1 MAVNR
6 FDQPVQ
12 SEYISQYTP
21 IPFQELYNLGKEYNS
36 RVDNA
41 LNTLSQAIKQYKDFK
56 SPSAIDTQRWY
67 DLTLK
72 GAYDIA
78 QQVAKNPDLLKTTQG
93 RNLITNY
100 INSRP
105 YAQLSALEQSRDKM
119 LDREK
124 NVAKLINSGKYNP
137 LWHDYN
143 YNNYDTLTRG
153 IFKDTNVVPYTSEV
167 DILKPYLDNLK
178 DSYINTRD
186 GYDYFGVTPERVK
199 EQIDANRSAIFNS
212 PYAAEH
218 VKQLM
223 RQGLSYNDALSLFA
237 TRLDTAS
244 NEFVHSDRRV
254 NPFARLKYNDELIRR
269 RKRDFD
275 NDPENPRSPQYLT
288 NRLRTQGAEQYNNAR
303 IDALLTFN
311 PIMRRA
317 LEDAYSDNPTAR
329 DNATRTFR
337 QLDEQFSSPKEV
349 FRTVLNQFGNTYGNN
364 NTGLK
369 LNNEQLA
376 DATSYILANFSRPI
390 SGRYR
395 DAIINTIPGISSKEQ
410 NTPLGKYKVI
420 SSGTNMDLTT
430 RTVAGIAGL
439 NPSDSAAGRNKFL
452 NELKSGGI
460 TNLIVLGNER
470 IMTIPTVNSQ
480 GDPDDMAI
488 QTVRVAIS
496 DEQLKQKGL
505 TDQDMRN
512 IGATKR
518 TVGSKSSTTKTL
530 SGSYDSDTDETNYE
544 KVSNSS
550 STTSGNSYWIVD
562 LSTTVPLDD
571 LGAEYLNQQALQ
583 LQVNPATYSDFYLG
597 VQDDAYLNND

>member
-21 IPFQELYNLGKEYNS
+21 IPFQELYNLGREYNS

-41 LNTLSQAIKQYKDFK
+41 LNTLSQAIKQYKDFR
-56 SPSAIDTQRWY
+56 SPSAVDTQRWY

-72 GAYDIA
+72 GANDIA
-78 QQVAKNPDLLKTTQG
+78 QQIAINPDLLKTPQG
-93 RNLITNY
+93 RSLITNY
-100 INSRP
+100 INTRP
-105 YAQLSALEQSRDKM
+105 YARLSALEQSRDAM
-119 LDREK
+119 LKRDE

-143 YNNYDTLTRG
+143 YNDYDTLTRG
-153 IFKDTNVVPYTSEV
+153 IFKDTNVVPYVSEI

-212 PYAAEH
+212 PYATEH

-244 NEFVHSDRRV
+244 NEFVRSDRRV
-254 NPFARLKYNDELIRR
+254 NPFARLKYNDELIRQ

-275 NDPENPRSPQYLT
+275 NDPQDPRSPQYLT
-288 NRLRTQGAEQYNNAR
+288 NRLRTRGTEQYNNAR
-303 IDALLTFN
+303 IDALLAFN
-311 PIMRRA
+311 PIMQKA
-317 LEDAYSDNPTAR
+317 LQDAYSADPATR
-329 DNATRTFR
+329 DNAIRTFR
-337 QLDEQFSSPKEV
+337 QLDEQFSSPREV
-349 FRTVLNQFGNTYGNN
+349 FRTVLNQFGNTYGDN

-369 LNNEQLA
+369 LNKEQLA
-376 DATSYILANFSRPI
+376 DATSYILNNFSAPI

-410 NTPLGKYKVI
+410 STPLGKYKVI
-420 SSGTNMDLTT
+420 SSGTNLDLTT
-430 RTVAGIAGL
+430 RTIAGIAGL

-512 IGATKR
+512 IGATKQ
-518 TVGSKSSTTKTL
+518 TVGSKLSNTITL
-530 SGSYDSDTDETNYE
+530 SGSHDSDSNETNYE
-544 KVSNSS
+544 KISNSS
-550 STTSGNSYWIVD
+550 STTSGNSYWVVD

-583 LQVNPATYSDFYLG
+583 LQVNPTTYSDLYFD

>member
-6 FDQPVQ
+6 FDKPVQ

-119 LDREK
+119 LEREK

-237 TRLDTAS
+237 TRLDIAS

-275 NDPENPRSPQYLT
+275 NDSLQYLT

-317 LEDAYSDNPTAR
+317 LEDAYSDNPTTR

-349 FRTVLNQFGNTYGNN
+349 FRTVLNSFGNTYGNN

-376 DATSYILANFSRPI
+376 DATSYILDNFSRPI

-480 GDPDDMAI
+480 GDPDDIAI

-530 SGSYDSDTDETNYE
+530 SGSYDDTDGAKYE

-562 LSTTVPLDD
+562 LSATVPLDD